1 MTDPTAPPPALARAP
16 AAASTPAD
24 PMAADP
30 AAANPPPGFEPIQSS
45 NPFGGRNGPIFE
57 RRTDE
62 GWERGFR
69 ALAYHC
75 NAGGVVHGG
84 MLMTFADILL
94 ARAVLDVAPP
104 PFATMR
110 LVSDFAGPAPR
121 GAWVSGTARCVR
133 KTRSL
138 VFVDG
143 LIAADGAPAL
153 NVSGIFK
160 LRRRPGAERP

>member
-1 MTDPTAPPPALARAP
+1 MTDPTAASPAAQTAEASADLAAP
-16 AAASTPAD
+16 ADAVAAT
-24 PMAADP
+24 
-30 AAANPPPGFEPIQSS
+30 PPPGFEPIQSS

-57 RRTDE
+57 RRTDA

-133 KTRSL
+133 RTRSL